1 MSKPQVD
8 LKNPLA
14 AAVLAFLI
22 PGAGHLYQGRY
33 FKAVLYS
40 VCILGTFFWGM
51 YLGNW
56 RVVYYRWEPGHK
68 TIGYFS
74 QVLVGLPA
82 LPAVYQSMR
91 YTAPEPN
98 PFRGGNQ
105 GAKLTAIEKPLSA
118 NFVGRM
124 GTAEGDKLAIQRIT
138 GIVKLQPV
146 TGEFGWEVRGELT
159 GTSEDGA
166 AVSLQLAEPL
176 EIGSE
181 VCGSEEVTYRLLEKK
196 DDAAREFASD
206 RRYLQCRIIETSGGQ
221 EIEIGYLEGT
231 IPRGF
236 WNWFEVPLEN
246 DALEELH
253 GSLGKLVELARV
265 FTWIAGLLNLLAIWD
280 AFEGPAYGYGDEE
293 DDEGTDSKS
302 ESSDESA
309 ADETSAQKLAG
320 EVERASADGAADVDE
335 SSEAPAATS
344 GQS

>member
-14 AAVLAFLI
+14 AAVLAYLI

-33 FKAVLYS
+33 FKAALYS

-56 RVVYYRWEPGHK
+56 QIVYYRWEPGHK

-82 LPAVYQSMR
+82 LPAVYQNMR

-98 PFRGGNQ
+98 PFHGGH
-105 GAKLTAIEKPLSA
+105 GAKLSAIEKPLSA
-118 NFVGRM
+118 KFVGRI
-124 GTAEGDKLAIQRIT
+124 GTADGDELVIQRIT
-138 GIVKLQPV
+138 GNVKLKPV
-146 TGEFGWEVRGELT
+146 TGDFGWEVRGELT
-159 GTSEDGA
+159 GTTEDGT

-176 EIGSE
+176 EIGPE
-181 VCGSEEVTYRLLEKK
+181 LCASEEITYRLLEQK
-196 DDAAREFASD
+196 DDAARDFASD
-206 RRYLQCRIIETSGGQ
+206 RRYLQCRIIEESDAQ
-221 EIEIGYLEGT
+221 EVEIGYLEGT
-231 IPRGF
+231 IPRSF
-236 WNWFEVPLEN
+236 SNWFQVPLED
-246 DALEELH
+246 DAREDLH

-293 DDEGTDSKS
+293 EDEDTDSKS
-302 ESSDESA
+302 GSSDECAAVEGSA
-309 ADETSAQKLAG
+309 KALAA
-320 EVERASADGAADVDE
+320 EVEQTSTDGVADFDE
-335 SSEAPAATS
+335 SSEASAATT